1 MKQKNPAK
9 GSSIKTTLIKLVC
22 YLDPASK
29 DSAVVFDAI
38 PEELKNIS
46 YSVAYHLLVDA
57 SNPASAPCVQAM
69 AEQCTA
75 VGWNRYWV
83 RKALDFDAAQEAEKE
98 DASNQATLS
107 QDGADEI
114 AQQRIDASVQAA
126 KEAGVTQLPCVE
138 WNGQLFAGADAV
150 EQLVDALIAKK

>member
-29 DSAVVFDAI
+29 DSAVVFNAI

-83 RKALDFDAAQEAEKE
+83 RKALDFDAAQEVANEE
-98 DASNQATLS
+98 TLN
-107 QDGADEI
+107 QDGVDEI